1 MPFYDVSRTL
11 TVVEIARGIEAPDEA
26 TAVKIADSD
35 GDIDWAQYSE
45 YDRDLD
51 FEIIYTVE

>member
-11 TVVEIARGIEAPDEA
+11 TVVEIARDIEAPNEQA
-26 TAVKIADSD
+26 AIKIADSD
-35 GDIDWAQYSE
+35 EEIDWAQYSE
-45 YDRDLD
+45 YDRDSD